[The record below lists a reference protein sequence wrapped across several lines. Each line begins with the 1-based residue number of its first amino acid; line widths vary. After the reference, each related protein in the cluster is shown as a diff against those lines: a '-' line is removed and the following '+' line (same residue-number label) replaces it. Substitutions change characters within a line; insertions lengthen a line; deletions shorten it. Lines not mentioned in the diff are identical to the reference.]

1 MQALR
6 VRFASQ
12 LSDYSSCTVPIT
24 QHRGRLLACC
34 PPDTRCLLSWVLVAT
49 PCQGHGLTLSLPHLP
64 PDPLEALDCITYDP
78 KIPLPR
84 TPTSTFT
91 PLSPFRLPKEPTSPT
106 TPISEH
112 PSPSHWPSP
121 YSASLQGLQGTSR
134 GFVPRVH
141 AARGREGRGRG
152 ICWVTSLPRPS
163 PALIPCCPQPRVTW
177 GSQA

>member
-1 MQALR
+1 MCP
-6 VRFASQ
+6 
-12 LSDYSSCTVPIT
+12 SCLTTAPVLFPSP

-34 PPDTRCLLSWVLVAT
+34 PPATRRLLSWVLVAS
-49 PCQGHGLTLSLPHLP
+49 PCRGHGFTLSLPHLP
-64 PDPLEALDCITYDP
+64 PDPLAALDCITYDP

-84 TPTSTFT
+84 TPTSIFT
-91 PLSPFRLPKEPTSPT
+91 TLSPFRLPKEPTSPT

-112 PSPSHWPSP
+112 PSPSHWPSL

-134 GFVPRVH
+134 GSVLRVH

-163 PALIPCCPQPRVTW
+163 PALILCCPQHRVTW
-177 GSQA
+177 GPQA